1 MQKEGLSLQVYR
13 GEEEGEQQWV
23 RFLGNATKPL
33 ACPLSVRVLGRSAS
47 SLLFWRTLATHRS
60 TGNWCQL
67 VIFPWGAFN
76 FGCVR
81 VNFRGIS
88 IFLLFGT
95 HSEIAFFLHL
105 FERTPEELF
114 WQQIDLKIRKIWFHF
129 HCIVWAQKKRSL
141 SATRPPSPLSLCRTK
156 GASVQDNLLS
166 VIYTPI
172 SHNTSSPL
180 SFQIVL
186 KCWFLRQKPSNNS
199 SRE

>member
-1 MQKEGLSLQVYR
+1 MGSIFRQRDKTTPAQPPAS
-13 GEEEGEQQWV
+13 
-23 RFLGNATKPL
+23 
-33 ACPLSVRVLGRSAS
+33 PLSVRVLGRRAS
-47 SLLFWRTLATHRS
+47 SLLFWRTLATHR
-60 TGNWCQL
+60 TTMNWCQL
-67 VIFPWGAFN
+67 VVFPWGAFN

-141 SATRPPSPLSLCRTK
+141 SAPRPPPLCLYVEPRVLQSKTIYYPWSTPPHHIIHRP
-156 GASVQDNLLS
+156 LLHS
-166 VIYTPI
+166 K
-172 SHNTSSPL
+172 
-180 SFQIVL
+180 SF
-186 KCWFLRQKPSNNS
+186 
-199 SRE
+199 

>member
-1 MQKEGLSLQVYR
+1 MGSIFRQRDKTTPAQ
-13 GEEEGEQQWV
+13 
-23 RFLGNATKPL
+23 PP

-60 TGNWCQL
+60 TRNWCQL

-81 VNFRGIS
+81 VNFGGIS

-114 WQQIDLKIRKIWFHF
+114 WQQIDLKIIRFGSTF
-129 HCIVWAQKKRSL
+129 IVLFRLKRSAL
-141 SATRPPSPLSLCRTK
+141 SPPPAPPLLCLYVEPRVPQSKTIYYPWSTPPHHIIHRP
-156 GASVQDNLLS
+156 LLHS
-166 VIYTPI
+166 K
-172 SHNTSSPL
+172 
-180 SFQIVL
+180 SF
-186 KCWFLRQKPSNNS
+186 
-199 SRE
+199 